1 MPLGR
6 PGRLPEARSHSW
18 PPPKRRRSIPNKK
31 PSQARSSTRPRKGE
45 LAATGEIPFGK
56 YYGSVDATPLFIVL
70 AGAYQERTDDLP
82 FLQRLWPSID
92 DALAWMETFGDKDR
106 DGFLE
111 YGRGTPAGLRNQG
124 WKDSEDGVFHADGS
138 LVEGPIALCEVQ
150 GYAYA
155 ARLAAAR
162 IATRLGKVE
171 AAKRLSEQ
179 AESLRKQFEPGSTT
193 WMHPRLTPPDAD
205 GGRDDH
211 THRET
216 TSAQPRSDRS
226 SLSPRPSS
234 SRLPC
239 CVCNRLLV
247 AALVHDSK
255 LPDSDP
261 NPRRL
266 TDQYCTTLAAQARSE
281 SYPVSRRANQLTQ
294 ATAPADSSALRTRP
308 EVSRRSYNSS
318 APLHQLDVH
327 AAPDH
332 CGGPLQAAERDVVVR
347 IEQPV
352 HLRAARLQQRRHL
365 RRDRGAAART
375 APLEKEALVR

>member
-1 MPLGR
+1 
-6 PGRLPEARSHSW
+6 
-18 PPPKRRRSIPNKK
+18 
-31 PSQARSSTRPRKGE
+31 
-45 LAATGEIPFGK
+45 
-56 YYGSVDATPLFIVL
+56 
-70 AGAYQERTDDLP
+70 
-82 FLQRLWPSID
+82 
-92 DALAWMETFGDKDR
+92 
-106 DGFLE
+106 
-111 YGRGTPAGLRNQG
+111 
-124 WKDSEDGVFHADGS
+124 
-138 LVEGPIALCEVQ
+138 
-150 GYAYA
+150 
-155 ARLAAAR
+155 
-162 IATRLGKVE
+162 
-171 AAKRLSEQ
+171 
-179 AESLRKQFEPGSTT
+179 
-193 WMHPRLTPPDAD
+193 MHPRLTPPDAD

-239 CVCNRLLV
+239 CVCNRLFV

-266 TDQYCTTLAAQARSE
+266 TDQYCATLAAQAWSE
-281 SYPVSRRANQLTQ
+281 SYPVSRSANQLTQ

-365 RRDRGAAART
+365 RRPVGHDRPGPHGSADRAAVDGVGRGPLNGRSAGDYPAISVTLRAPAPPDVRPT
-375 APLEKEALVR
+375 AGPRRAIPPRPNPPPRSQKPCTLRRIRPASTPPLNTPLY